1 MADSKSGRSRRS
13 RWSYFTVEQSFKQR
27 QIFRL
32 LGLTAFN
39 VMISTI
45 AFVVFMDYE
54 LSSMQGG
61 LPFVARPAPSL
72 VRIGIVWAALMAGTG
87 GLFALLTGLLMTHRM
102 GGPIYHFKREL
113 LRIEEGK
120 SPRRIS
126 VRDGDEFSDVAEAL
140 NGALV
145 ALSAR
150 SGAAESGELAL
161 DLERTRAAHLEILD
175 AIGAIDASSLPDADR
190 QRVEDWR
197 ERMLELRAKLD
208 G

>member
-1 MADSKSGRSRRS
+1 MADGKSGRSHRS
-13 RWSYFTVEQSFKQR
+13 QWSYFTVEQSFKQR

-45 AFVVFMDYE
+45 AFVVFMHYE
-54 LSSMQGG
+54 LSAMQDG
-61 LPFVARPAPSL
+61 LPLVARPAPSL

-87 GLFALLTGLLMTHRM
+87 GLFALLTGLRMAHRM
-102 GGPIYHFKREL
+102 AGPIYHFKREL

-120 SPRRIS
+120 APRRIG
-126 VRDGDEFSDVAEAL
+126 VRDGNEFQDVAEAL
-140 NGALV
+140 NGALD

-161 DLERTRAAHLEILD
+161 DLECTRAAHLEIL
-175 AIGAIDASSLPDADR
+175 GAIEGFDASSLPDPDR
-190 QRVEDWR
+190 QRVEGWR
-197 ERMLELRAKLD
+197 ERMLDLRAKLD
-208 G
+208 R